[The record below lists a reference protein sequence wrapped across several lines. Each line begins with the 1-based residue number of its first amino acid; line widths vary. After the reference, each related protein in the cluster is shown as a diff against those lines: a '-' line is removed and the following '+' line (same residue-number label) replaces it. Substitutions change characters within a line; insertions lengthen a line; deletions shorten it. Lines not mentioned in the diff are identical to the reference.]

1 MSRRLGILTE
11 TEYTKLEHK
20 AVGPFTPLKCGQEHE
35 LETLEKLC
43 LFERQLAS
51 WQSKCGEAN
60 SGAHWSEN
68 TVLPNLVILDN
79 KNYQHRKVN
88 EILQQF
94 TESINQQD
102 LPISAVELSTLLE
115 NQLNGIA
122 QRGATYLQGGI
133 TISCTSRLDRC
144 PLK

>member
-1 MSRRLGILTE
+1 MSSKHWRSYVFLKDKVAILA
-11 TEYTKLEHK
+11 K
-20 AVGPFTPLKCGQEHE
+20 
-35 LETLEKLC
+35 
-43 LFERQLAS
+43 
-51 WQSKCGEAN
+51 SKCGEAN

-68 TVLPNLVILDN
+68 IQWLLGNLVQLDN

-94 TESINQQD
+94 TESINQRG

-122 QRGATYLQGGI
+122 AEGPTYLQGGI
-133 TISCTSRLDRC
+133 TISSHQPVRPVPFKVIYVLGINTHNFIVPLRSRIRLT
-144 PLK
+144 